1 MCAQG
6 KLIQSIPK
14 FENFLKKFK
23 KALDKQL
30 NIGYNKYITNKQY
43 FKKERGVYYGSSKG
57 NKA

>member
-1 MCAQG
+1 MCARG

-30 NIGYNKYITNKQY
+30 NIDYNKYITSKQY
-43 FKKERGVYYGSSKG
+43 FKKERGVQHGSSKDY
-57 NKA
+57 KA